1 MLAACGCEGL
11 SAAIREDADRFL
23 FETERHGAGG
33 WPSKVRIAILCPGL
47 WAMLTYRIT
56 HHALTAVRPRTLG
69 HILGLF
75 LQVFQRFI
83 VAVTGIDID
92 PRAHIGPGLLIPHGG
107 FIVIGP
113 VRIGRHCTIFQG
125 TTFGLSTTEENTSK
139 WETPV
144 LGDRVWVGPG
154 AVLAGGIHI
163 GSDAALSANSL
174 VVRDVPPRAVVV
186 GVPARIVSRAGSFT
200 QVAYRGMD
208 DDRERQAARAEDVA
222 ETENP
227 QAGHPMAG

>member
-1 MLAACGCEGL
+1 MHFTDK
-11 SAAIREDADRFL
+11 RTVR
-23 FETERHGAGG
+23 
-33 WPSKVRIAILCPGL
+33 RIAMRSVESVARPSCGHPQ
-47 WAMLTYRIT
+47 IT
-56 HHALTAVRPRTLG
+56 V
-69 HILGLF
+69 
-75 LQVFQRFI
+75 
-83 VAVTGIDID
+83 
-92 PRAHIGPGLLIPHGG
+92 
-107 FIVIGP
+107 
-113 VRIGRHCTIFQG
+113 
-125 TTFGLSTTEENTSK
+125 
-139 WETPV
+139 
-144 LGDRVWVGPG
+144 
-154 AVLAGGIHI
+154 HI